1 MPGRAVWI
9 QENTSRSHATL
20 AFAGCHWRCLGR
32 LAPFQGEGEG
42 EGEGLISSRWQLV
55 LTLTPHLHPLPFVR
69 GEAIRPPGRRRAC
82 PTTRFDRVLVA
93 SPNYCYVALSP
104 RRAGSGRGLL
114 LNFPALKLGRY
125 SLAATSR
132 LYLLFWKSLS
142 SIPAFLI
149 HSAFGRMFVIARLQ
163 ACRLEFRRRICA
175 QYLPATGCSR
185 AMPDSS
191 AHNQRAFQNRDSSGA

>member
-82 PTTRFDRVLVA
+82 PTTRFDRVLLA
-93 SPNYCYVALSP
+93 SHQLQLRRALAAASRLWSRPATKLSCFETRSLLP
-104 RRAGSGRGLL
+104 RR
-114 LNFPALKLGRY
+114 Y
-125 SLAATSR
+125 LAA
-132 LYLLFWKSLS
+132 LP
-142 SIPAFLI
+142 SILEIPFLN
-149 HSAFGRMFVIARLQ
+149 SCL
-163 ACRLEFRRRICA
+163 
-175 QYLPATGCSR
+175 
-185 AMPDSS
+185 PDSFGVRS
-191 AHNQRAFQNRDSSGA
+191 HVRYCTVTSVPTGISEKNLRAVSSGNRMQPCDAG

>member
-1 MPGRAVWI
+1 MI
-9 QENTSRSHATL
+9 L
-20 AFAGCHWRCLGR
+20 
-32 LAPFQGEGEG
+32 
-42 EGEGLISSRWQLV
+42 SRWPRV
-55 LTLTPHLHPLPFVR
+55 LTATPHLHPLPFVR
-69 GEAIRPPGRRRAC
+69 EEAIRPPGRRRAC

-142 SIPAFLI
+142 SIPAFVI
-149 HSAFGRMFVIARLQ
+149 PSASVRVSVIAR
-163 ACRLEFRRRICA
+163 
-175 QYLPATGCSR
+175 
-185 AMPDSS
+185 
-191 AHNQRAFQNRDSSGA
+191 

>member
-1 MPGRAVWI
+1 MPGRAGWI

-55 LTLTPHLHPLPFVR
+55 LTLTRHLHPLPFVR

-125 SLAATSR
+125 SLAAT
-132 LYLLFWKSLS
+132 LAALP
-142 SIPAFLI
+142 SILEIPFLN
-149 HSAFGRMFVIARLQ
+149 SCL
-163 ACRLEFRRRICA
+163 
-175 QYLPATGCSR
+175 
-185 AMPDSS
+185 PDSFGVRS
-191 AHNQRAFQNRDSSGA
+191 HVRYCTVTSVPTGISEKNLRAVSSGNRMQPCDAG